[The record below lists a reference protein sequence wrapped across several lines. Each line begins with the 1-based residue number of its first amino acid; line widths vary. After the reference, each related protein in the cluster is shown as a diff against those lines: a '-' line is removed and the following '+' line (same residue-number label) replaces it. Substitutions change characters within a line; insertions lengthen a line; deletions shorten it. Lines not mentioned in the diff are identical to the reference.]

1 MTKLNIQRVSVKE
14 TIPSPDRVYIGR
26 ANKTY
31 SFPQSP
37 LANPFVLNKDGNRD
51 EVVQKY
57 RIWLHEQVKEG
68 LSGKKNS
75 AWEELKALKK
85 QAKTNGF
92 LRVACWCKE
101 DEKCHGDVVIN
112 CLNWINENNLGDKD
126 E

>member
-1 MTKLNIQRVSVKE
+1 MNKLNIQRVNVKN
-14 TIPSPDRVYIGR
+14 TILTQNTIYIGR

-31 SFPQSP
+31 NLPASP
-37 LANPFVLNKDGNRD
+37 LANPYVICKDGQRE

-57 RIWLHEQVKEG
+57 RVWLHEQVKEG

-92 LRVACWCKE
+92 LRLACWCKE
-101 DEKCHGDVVIN
+101 DEKCHGDIVIN
-112 CLNWINENNLGDKD
+112 CLNWMNDNNLGD
-126 E
+126 